1 MGVSEM
7 DGLKCELIILGISYQ
22 RSGGRASRT
31 IITFAG
37 RRVRRGGVYRAH
49 HNKWSVRPSDWAR
62 NATVRTQTQ
71 NPHSTNHS
79 LWAKQKIP
87 MRPHPWRIE
96 GEKERRSFHGRGWG
110 ASRVK

>member
-22 RSGGRASRT
+22 RSGRT

-37 RRVRRGGVYRAH
+37 RRVRWRGRVVCTEPITT
-49 HNKWSVRPSDWAR
+49 SQQVVRPSDWAR

-71 NPHSTNHS
+71 NSTPLTILYGQNRKFRS
-79 LWAKQKIP
+79 APIRGELK
-87 MRPHPWRIE
+87 E
-96 GEKERRSFHGRGWG
+96 GKREGVSTEGGGVR
-110 ASRVK
+110 